1 MKDWS
6 LESLNPVQ
14 REIIEHKNGALLV
27 IAGAGSGKTRVI
39 THRVAHLINSNVPAS
54 SILLLT
60 FTNKAANEISQRVE
74 RAVKKTSDKQK
85 IIHGT
90 FHSVGSRFL
99 RRSAKLLKYNNN
111 FSILDSSD
119 SKDLVKASLAETI
132 GKPNKYFPKAS
143 VLQNLFSLSFNRFC
157 SQKMILDLPYNER
170 NFQLEQLISQDFPHF
185 SENFEKSEK

>member
-111 FSILDSSD
+111 LSWFLISIRSEL
-119 SKDLVKASLAETI
+119 KT
-132 GKPNKYFPKAS
+132 N
-143 VLQNLFSLSFNRFC
+143 FSLGIFTKRNSTSF
-157 SQKMILDLPYNER
+157 DLFNVVY
-170 NFQLEQLISQDFPHF
+170 
-185 SENFEKSEK
+185 